1 MARPRLRDG
10 NVKVE
15 EEGEKRKDGGR
26 KDFVGE
32 NIRKTL
38 FSSFTDVVLGRNF
51 MHLLLPSFL
60 FVLVGAPASQE
71 NFPRVPSMQNNK
83 GGRRREIVKVCL
95 KFFRISLRLH
105 VRSIRNGFIARDNR
119 SRVFGRRVASLL
131 TLVSAAAIRFA
142 VGRPFALA

>member
-38 FSSFTDVVLGRNF
+38 FSSFTDVVLGRI
-51 MHLLLPSFL
+51 LCICSFL
-60 FVLVGAPASQE
+60 FVLVGRCASQPGE
-71 NFPRVPSMQNNK
+71 FPPS
-83 GGRRREIVKVCL
+83 
-95 KFFRISLRLH
+95 
-105 VRSIRNGFIARDNR
+105 
-119 SRVFGRRVASLL
+119 
-131 TLVSAAAIRFA
+131 
-142 VGRPFALA
+142 ALDAEQ